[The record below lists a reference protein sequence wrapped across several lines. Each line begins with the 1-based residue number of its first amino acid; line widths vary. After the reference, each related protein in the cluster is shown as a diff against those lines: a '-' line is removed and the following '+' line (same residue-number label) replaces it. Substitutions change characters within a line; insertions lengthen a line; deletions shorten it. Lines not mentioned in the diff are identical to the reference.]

1 MVTIMGMI
9 FYLSHQPGDFVQL
22 PQFMG
27 VDKLLHAIAYAI
39 LAGSFLYCL
48 HPFIHVSN
56 RAAAGIIVLFF
67 CVLFGISDEYHQ
79 SFIPGRF
86 VSVWDVAA
94 DGIGALLVVGLW
106 YWGKGKDRGLRLK
119 QRVKG
124 KG

>member
-27 VDKLLHAIAYAI
+27 VDKLLHGIAYSI
-39 LAGSFLYCL
+39 LAASFLYCL

-56 RAAAGIIVLFF
+56 LAVAGIIVVLF
-67 CVLFGISDEYHQ
+67 CVLFGLIDEYHQ
-79 SFIPGRF
+79 SFIPGRIA
-86 VSVWDVAA
+86 SVWDVAA

-106 YWGKGKDRGLRLK
+106 YRREGKRLK
-119 QRVKG
+119 EKG
-124 KG
+124 

>member
-9 FYLSHQPGDFVQL
+9 FYLSNQPGDFVQL

-27 VDKLLHAIAYAI
+27 VDKLLHGIAYSI
-39 LAGSFLYCL
+39 LAASFLYCL
-48 HPFIHVSN
+48 QPFINLSN
-56 RAAAGIIVLFF
+56 RAAAGIIVVLF

-106 YWGKGKDRGLRLK
+106 YGREGERLKGKK
-119 QRVKG
+119 S
-124 KG
+124 